1 VADELADRIGSRI
14 RELRNEAGLSQ
25 EKLADR
31 CGVHRTYIGAIERGE
46 KNITAKTAEKVGS
59 ALDVSIEE
67 LFSNLPDEPD
77 N

>member
-1 VADELADRIGSRI
+1 MADELADRIGSRI